1 MGVVLSDVFQ
11 LILKLCRI
19 SHVYHYNRDDYPLLF
34 KICLSISISCLFM
47 LFMVYLNL
55 FYSKQWVIK
64 RTLSIEHIEEKR
76 PPHENQ
82 SIYKKHLYP
91 FRITFMHRFTLSTL
105 YKYTK
110 TFLLLW
116 LKSKVTHTKTRGKSL
131 LITSQNAQSFDIVSL
146 LTLLIVF
153 QRCKDFIYPK
163 I

>member
-47 LFMVYLNL
+47 LFMVYLNQ

-64 RTLSIEHIEEKR
+64 RTKR

-82 SIYKKHLYP
+82 SIYRKHLYP

-153 QRCKDFIYPK
+153 QRCKDFIYPQ

>member
-34 KICLSISISCLFM
+34 KICLSISISCLFK

-55 FYSKQWVIK
+55 FHSKQWLLY
-64 RTLSIEHIEEKR
+64 RTLNKTDPLMKIKAFIG
-76 PPHENQ
+76 N
-82 SIYKKHLYP
+82 IFNP
-91 FRITFMHRFTLSTL
+91 FRITFTKRFTLSTL
-105 YKYTK
+105 HKSTK
-110 TFLLLW
+110 TFLLIW

-146 LTLLIVF
+146 LALLIVF

>member
-34 KICLSISISCLFM
+34 KICLSISISCL
-47 LFMVYLNL
+47 LKIFMVYLHL
-55 FYSKQWVIK
+55 FDSKYTGFCKNGPLMKIK
-64 RTLSIEHIEEKR
+64 VFIGNI
-76 PPHENQ
+76 
-82 SIYKKHLYP
+82 LYP

-116 LKSKVTHTKTRGKSL
+116 LKSKVTHTITRGKSL
-131 LITSQNAQSFDIVSL
+131 LITSQNAQSFDIESL

-153 QRCKDFIYPK
+153 QRCQDFIYPK